1 MVLGTCCSLLLQRV
15 SVLVEHY
22 FLCWNLR
29 LHLYWCITV
38 ALIFNNLTILGILSS
53 DQPTLG
59 LDILYSLFSVILFH
73 YACHSWSYY
82 AFKVDLLFLV
92 QGYSLVDTHKNRC
105 ACVFLVGYYFV
116 RSFISPIQR
125 GSYNK
130 REMPIIFTRSE
141 YFFLLFCNSLM
152 VLNAYYSQN
161 CASVMV
167 SCQG

>member
-1 MVLGTCCSLLLQRV
+1 MPYLNNSTYVFVQCDYNFAVGILLLTLSANHDNLHPTKIVCYITMVLGTCCSLLLQRV

-92 QGYSLVDTHKNRC
+92 QGYSLVDTHKN
-105 ACVFLVGYYFV
+105 LVNYV
-116 RSFISPIQR
+116 
-125 GSYNK
+125 
-130 REMPIIFTRSE
+130 
-141 YFFLLFCNSLM
+141 LLHCSIM
-152 VLNAYYSQN
+152 VIHR
-161 CASVMV
+161 
-167 SCQG
+167 